1 MEEDIKKKIVKKLE
15 LIDDVETL
23 KYINKYIALIIKEA
37 RA

>member
-1 MEEDIKKKIVKKLE
+1 MEEDIKKQIVEKLE

>member
-1 MEEDIKKKIVKKLE
+1 MEEDIKKQIVKKLE

>member
-1 MEEDIKKKIVKKLE
+1 MEEDFKKQIVKKLE
-15 LIDDVETL
+15 LIYDVETL

>member
-1 MEEDIKKKIVKKLE
+1 MEEDIKKQIIKKLE

>member
-1 MEEDIKKKIVKKLE
+1 MEEDIKKQIVEKLK

-37 RA
+37 ME

>member
-1 MEEDIKKKIVKKLE
+1 MEEDIKKQIVEKLE

-37 RA
+37 MA